1 MKDSKM
7 FSLQQNLLQ
16 MTAFLLLPI
25 RLTIALFPEYGPM
38 NRPNNDDICLNAL
51 GKDNHFLISFFGDLI
66 CDDELNIEDCEY
78 DGGDCCRGIQTITV
92 YCAICKCHLEVSAEF
107 NGTQHVK
114 MEYLSNFQ
122 FAIPSSFGSNVG
134 EITATPANK
143 SMKNKNKFKIYGLE
157 QNYEKNSA
165 SASIFNWLIDFVAV
179 VLSFDL

>member
-1 MKDSKM
+1 M
-7 FSLQQNLLQ
+7 FHIKQNLLQ
-16 MTAFLLLPI
+16 MIAFLLLPI
-25 RLTIALFPEYGPM
+25 SLTIALFPEYGPM
-38 NRPNNDDICLNAL
+38 NRPNDDDICLNAL
-51 GKDNHFLISFFGDLI
+51 GKDNDLISFFGDLI
-66 CDDELNIEDCEY
+66 CDDGLNIEECGY
-78 DGGDCCRGIQTITV
+78 DGGDCCRI
-92 YCAICKCHLEVSAEF
+92 AEF